1 LLETP
6 LPDLDDRSWFQDA
19 LKRLEGPLTRYA
31 RGFTRDT
38 ERARDVV
45 QDTFLRL
52 LRQDRASV
60 EAHLTEWL
68 FTVCR
73 NRALDVCRKEGRMR
87 TTDEAGFAGLVAP
100 EPGPDTALERHET
113 TGQILEM
120 LDRLPEKQREV
131 IRLKFQNGL
140 SYKEI
145 SRITSHSI
153 SYVGV
158 LIHHGMKTLRSRLGA
173 LQPEPGGSRS

>member
-1 LLETP
+1 M
-6 LPDLDDRSWFQDA
+6 PDPEERTWFHEA
-19 LKRLEGPLTRYA
+19 LTRLEGPLTRYA

-52 LRQDRASV
+52 LRQDRAAV
-60 EAHLTEWL
+60 EGHLTEWL

-73 NRALDVCRKEGRMR
+73 NRALDVCRKEGRMT
-87 TTDEAGFAGLVAP
+87 TTDETGFVGLVAN
-100 EPGPDTALERHET
+100 EPDPGAVLERRET
-113 TGQILEM
+113 TGRVLEL

-131 IRLKFQNGL
+131 IRLKFANGL

-145 SRITSHSI
+145 SRITSHSV

-158 LIHHGMKTLRSRLGA
+158 LIHNGMKTLRRSVGA
-173 LQPEPGGSRS
+173 LQPEAGGSQS

>member
-1 LLETP
+1 MPE
-6 LPDLDDRSWFQDA
+6 LDDRSWFQDA
-19 LKRLEGPLTRYA
+19 LGRLEGPLTRYA
-31 RGFTRDT
+31 LGFTRDI

-52 LRQDRASV
+52 LRQDRALV
-60 EAHLTEWL
+60 EGHLTEWL

-73 NRALDVCRKEGRMR
+73 NRSLDVCRKEGRMK
-87 TTDEAGFAGLVAP
+87 TTDEAGFAGLVASEP
-100 EPGPDTALERHET
+100 EPDAALERHEAA
-113 TGQILEM
+113 GQMLEQ

-145 SRITSHSI
+145 SRITSHSV

-173 LQPEPGGSRS
+173 LQPEVGGNRS